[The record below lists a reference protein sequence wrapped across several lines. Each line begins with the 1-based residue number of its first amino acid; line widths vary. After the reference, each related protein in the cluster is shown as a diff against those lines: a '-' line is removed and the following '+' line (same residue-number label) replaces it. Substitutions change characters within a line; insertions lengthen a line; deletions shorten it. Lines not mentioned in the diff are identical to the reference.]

1 MTTQTTSAPS
11 RQEAKLETAPPRE
24 QIEERA
30 YYRYLERGQ
39 ADGRALE
46 DWLTAEAELRQNSR
60 SISA

>member
-11 RQEAKLETAPPRE
+11 PRETKLETAPPRE
-24 QIEERA
+24 QIAERA

-46 DWLTAEAELRQNSR
+46 DWLTAEAELQRSR
-60 SISA
+60 GTSA